1 MGRGKLK
8 AFHNTSALCRVL
20 SQLSS
25 HLSITIYLTKQLAAL
40 QGWRGGEAPS
50 AICIQVS
57 PHTAAR
63 VWLQVPYPSRGT
75 WWGFAPLLQPKGC
88 SDGSSGKSLAPMSL
102 SFLPPWLPLV
112 GFFYFFLLIWP
123 VLWLLALLFQ
133 GWQSVPFFTFVCSQ
147 AAHEKHFVCK
157 HVLST
162 SPKAPVLSDTPTAPL
177 CTGTFDVSRVTRAGT
192 SIPQGSRG
200 FADSG
205 RQARLCEGW

>member
-1 MGRGKLK
+1 MPSPIPALLPPQYHHLPNEAISSFARLERRRSTRCHLHPGKPPYSRQGLVAGPLSK
-8 AFHNTSALCRVL
+8 QGDLVGVCSPTATKGMLCWFEWKEFSPHEPVL
-20 SQLSS
+20 SSS
-25 HLSITIYLTKQLAAL
+25 VTST
-40 QGWRGGEAPS
+40 
-50 AICIQVS
+50 
-57 PHTAAR
+57 
-63 VWLQVPYPSRGT
+63 
-75 WWGFAPLLQPKGC
+75 F
-88 SDGSSGKSLAPMSL
+88 
-102 SFLPPWLPLV
+102 
-112 GFFYFFLLIWP
+112 GFFFFLHIWP

-200 FADSG
+200 FTDSG
-205 RQARLCEGW
+205 RQARLCEG